1 MHLCSQ
7 SCQLIR
13 EARLGSH
20 VPYNCLFMKAI
31 FSILFLLLSSGTLL
45 AQTDA
50 PSPAEQKLLDLLNHE
65 RAAEKLPALAW
76 NGHAAQAARKHSRLL
91 AQHGDLSHQFEREE
105 AVPQRIAATG
115 LRFTDSAENVAVADA
130 PEEAHMALM
139 LSPGHRANIMNA
151 RYNAVGIGVYEAKGR
166 LWVTQ
171 DFAWATAVYNDIEF
185 GNAVIL
191 AFNRAR
197 EQKGI
202 RPLDARLDSHLSALA
217 CSSKGEVGNV
227 AAGLNGNGRV
237 FLFTLSEPTQMPAQL
252 TGHLLSNA
260 YQRVNLGVCYSPD
273 PQHGYANFWVVTV
286 FPA

>member
-1 MHLCSQ
+1 
-7 SCQLIR
+7 
-13 EARLGSH
+13 
-20 VPYNCLFMKAI
+20 MKPI
-31 FSILFLLLSSGTLL
+31 FSILFLLLSSVILL
-45 AQTDA
+45 AQSDA
-50 PSPAEQKLLDLLNHE
+50 PSPAEHKILDLLNQE
-65 RAAEKLPALAW
+65 RAAEKVPPLAW
-76 NGHAAQAARKHSRLL
+76 NGRAALAARKHSRLL
-91 AQHGDLSHQFEREE
+91 AQHGEMSHQFEREE
-105 AVPQRIAATG
+105 PVPQRIAATG

-151 RYNAVGIGVYEAKGR
+151 RYNAVGIGVYEANGR

-171 DFAWATAVYNDIEF
+171 DFAWTTAVYNDIEF
-185 GNAVIL
+185 GNAMIH

-197 EQKGI
+197 ERKGI
-202 RPLDARLDSHLSALA
+202 RPLDAHLDPRLSALA
-217 CSSKGEVGNV
+217 CSAKGEVQNV

-237 FLFTLSEPTQMPAQL
+237 FLFTLSEPTQMPEQL

-260 YQRVNLGVCYSPD
+260 YQRVNVGACYSPD

>member
-1 MHLCSQ
+1 LCSR
-7 SCQLIR
+7 CVIDCDATLDVLCLTN
-13 EARLGSH
+13 RL
-20 VPYNCLFMKAI
+20 LMKPI
-31 FSILFLLLSSGTLL
+31 FSVFFLLLYYATLL
-45 AQTDA
+45 AQD
-50 PSPAEQKLLDLLNHE
+50 PSTAERNIFDLLNHE
-65 RAAEKLPALAW
+65 RAAANLPPLAW
-76 NGHAAQAARKHSRLL
+76 NGHAALAARKHSRLL
-91 AQHGDLSHQFEREE
+91 AQHGELSHQFEREE

-171 DFAWATAVYNDIEF
+171 DFAWTTAVYNDIEF

-202 RPLDARLDSHLSALA
+202 RPLDAHLDSRLSALA
-217 CSSKGEVGNV
+217 CSAKGQVQNV

-237 FLFTLSEPTQMPAQL
+237 FLFTLSEPTQMPEQL
-252 TGHLLSNA
+252 AGHLLSNV
-260 YQRVNLGVCYSPD
+260 YQRVNVGACYSPD